1 MSENLFYKLGKGSLQ
16 EAKETLK
23 KLLPELGEVAV
34 YLDNDAKLEAAYREL
49 LILSNIRFLEG
60 LDEEP
65 GSIRLDFFRAYIKSK
80 RKLVVDDKEIAEYK
94 EELL

>member
-16 EAKETLK
+16 EAKDTLK
-23 KLLPELGEVAV
+23 KLLPDLGEIAV
-34 YLDNDAKLEAAYREL
+34 YLDGDNQLGPAYREL

-60 LDEEP
+60 LDKEP
-65 GSIRLDFFRAYIKSK
+65 GSIRLDFFKAYIKSR
-80 RKLVVDDKEIAEYK
+80 RKLVVSDQEISEYK